1 MFQLDLPIIIAVL
14 FFIFL
19 VMIIFYNRFY
29 KEGSKKQI
37 TLVKGPKKFD
47 EEFEKSFKIN
57 ELLQNRQNFI
67 LDNKGHGI
75 TLKWEMYIPNNS
87 GSKYYNSSFNKLK
100 NILTIGESPQ
110 IYYHPKKG
118 YLSFIFK
125 YLDNPFYSHYPEIKL
140 ENVPIQTW
148 NKLIM
153 IVDGRHVRI
162 YLGGNL
168 VKSITLP
175 NVLVLDFNELNV
187 GKKNN
192 NFLGLIKNMELYPY
206 PMNQI
211 EVKDIL

>member
-57 ELLQNRQNFI
+57 ELIQNRQNFI
-67 LDNKGHGI
+67 IDNKGHGI

-87 GSKYYNSSFNKLK
+87 GSKHYNSSFNKLK

-162 YLGGNL
+162 YMGGNL
-168 VKSITLP
+168 VKSMTLP
-175 NVLVLDFNELNV
+175 NVLVLNFNELNV

-192 NFLGLIKNMELYPY
+192 NFLGLIKNMEIYPY
-206 PMNQI
+206 PMNYI

>member
-57 ELLQNRQNFI
+57 ELLQNRKNFM

-87 GSKYYNSSFNKLK
+87 GSKHYNSSFDKLK

-192 NFLGLIKNMELYPY
+192 NFLGLIKNMEIYPY

>member
-1 MFQLDLPIIIAVL
+1 MYQLDLPIIIAIL
-14 FFIFL
+14 FFVFL
-19 VMIIFYNRFY
+19 VILIFYNRFY
-29 KEGSKKQI
+29 KEGKKNQI
-37 TLVKGPKKFD
+37 TLIGGPTKFN
-47 EEFEKSFKIN
+47 ENFEKSFQIN
-57 ELLQNRQNFI
+57 ELLQNRKNFM

-87 GSKYYNSSFNKLK
+87 GSKHYNSSFNKLK

-140 ENVPIQTW
+140 ENVPIQKW
-148 NKLIM
+148 NKLVL
-153 IVDGRHVRI
+153 IVDGRHVRV
-162 YLGGNL
+162 YLDGKL

-175 NVLVLDFNELNV
+175 NILVLDFNELNV